1 MRFTFTS
8 LIGLLI
14 LAWIAVAPGVATELV
29 ETPYEPE
36 QKVIFDFYLD
46 DPKKMGAALYWVRS
60 LLNPL
65 TEEPYGFAPDF
76 MDIKVMIHGTEIVT
90 VARKNYDEYKDF
102 VERMR
107 YYATLGVKFKVC
119 GIAAED
125 YGYSAKDFLEFVELV
140 PSAITELAHW
150 QLQGY
155 AAITPQVMDKK
166 FSIDEIR

>member
-8 LIGLLI
+8 LIDLLI
-14 LAWIAVAPGVATELV
+14 LAWIAVAPSVAADLV

-36 QKVIFDFYLD
+36 QKVVFDFYLD
-46 DPKKMGAALYWVRS
+46 NPKKMGAALYWVRS

-76 MDIKVMIHGTEIVT
+76 MDIKVIIHGTEIVT
-90 VARKNYDEYKDF
+90 VARKNYDEYKDV

-107 YYATLGVKFKVC
+107 YYDALGVEFRVC
-119 GIAAED
+119 GLAADD
-125 YGYSAKDFLEFVELV
+125 YGYSYNDFFEFIKIA

-150 QLQGY
+150 QQQGY
-155 AAITPQVMDKK
+155 ALITPQVHEKRYT
-166 FSIDEIR
+166 IDEIR